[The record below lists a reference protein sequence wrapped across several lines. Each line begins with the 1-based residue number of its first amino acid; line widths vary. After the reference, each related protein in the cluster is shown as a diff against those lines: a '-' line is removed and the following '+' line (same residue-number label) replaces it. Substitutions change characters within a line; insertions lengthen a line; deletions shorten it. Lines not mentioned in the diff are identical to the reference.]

1 MTEKILTLTGLSF
14 RMEDKTIAHGVIIGG
29 AKASLT
35 DSLADGTVLMGRL
48 TAKKDC
54 PRGRFA
60 ACFAGMENQQ
70 ILFCGDRFLLSDEEE
85 QNVSFF
91 APLRRLIAR

>member
-14 RMEDKTIAHGVIIGG
+14 RMEDKTIAHGVVIGG
-29 AKASLT
+29 AEASLA
-35 DSLADGTVLMGRL
+35 DSLAEGTVLMGHL
-48 TAKKDC
+48 ITESVC
-54 PRGRFA
+54 PHGRFA
-60 ACFAGMENQQ
+60 ARFAGMENQQ

-85 QNVSFF
+85 QDAGFF